1 MIHLITGLKKACS
14 IFLLLVFS
22 FNLVGVAIVFK
33 IQQFQIRREIKHQI
47 MQGVPDEKLCRISVS
62 DVNASD
68 LFWLEDDE
76 FFYHGSMYD
85 VVRTVALSETETVY
99 YCVNDVLEESLF
111 ANLDALVKRHKSS
124 QKPLSGFVKK
134 LYQLL
139 AGLYF
144 KEKETLPFS
153 VSAIVNSGWHY
164 LTAYRSVF
172 LSITSPPPQG
182 FNLVS

>member
-1 MIHLITGLKKACS
+1 MKKACS
-14 IFLLLVFS
+14 VFLLFVFS

-33 IQQFQIRREIKHQI
+33 VQQFQIRREVRRQI
-47 MQGVPDEKLCRISVS
+47 LRGVPDEKLCRISVS
-62 DVNASD
+62 DANASD
-68 LFWLEDDE
+68 FFWLEDDE

-85 VVRTVALSETETVY
+85 VVRKVALSETETVC

-153 VSAIVNSGWHY
+153 VGAVGNSGWQF
-164 LTAYRSVF
+164 LITYRSVF